1 MSAYRETF
9 WAFVGTTGPII
20 ALANVLTFSDA
31 TYAVARLRVYDR
43 KSVPEDR
50 KSVPEDQQPTSDAGK
65 DGARTKFFRVLR
77 RGHIYFVGLCFALSL
92 TLTLLAALALWQHSD
107 IIPGPWVIV
116 LIIITFVLLFI
127 LGACSAAFK
136 GRLEDL
142 QKIPGGRLGGGGVA
156 DDGDSSVD
164 ARPSI

>member
-31 TYAVARLRVYDR
+31 TYAVARLRVYDS

-136 GRLEDL
+136 RRLEDL

-156 DDGDSSVD
+156 DDGGSSVD